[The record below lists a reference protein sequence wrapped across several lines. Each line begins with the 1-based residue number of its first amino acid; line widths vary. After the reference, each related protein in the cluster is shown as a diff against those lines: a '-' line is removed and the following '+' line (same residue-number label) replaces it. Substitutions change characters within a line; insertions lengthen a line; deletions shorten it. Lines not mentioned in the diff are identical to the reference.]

1 MKIKCSRCGKRFDAD
16 MYSGLCPKCGAY
28 NGKHMAGYEEKE
40 AGQKAAE
47 TAWQPETVWQSETE
61 PQPERA
67 WQPETDSA
75 AKEEPRQETFGEST
89 AAESRDSQKA
99 WQSAPQAKEEKP
111 YAGSQS
117 FAPGSAD
124 RYRTP
129 EPAGQSAGNGG
140 KGAGKMLLAAI
151 LIPIAAGIAFQFW
164 EKGYFQERM
173 TAGENIIQEAGNAQV
188 TVLEGG
194 SIEYPVY
201 VGVIGTGPM
210 PQEEV
215 PEGWHL
221 EGVCVAAACEGYNS
235 EEQIEDIQ
243 IGYKIGDET
252 FYQKALDKYEL
263 EQFLDDWGLEEDA
276 LLASYDF
283 DYDESLGYFV
293 FMVRD
298 GAADRELILEI
309 ADGAGRSVTRQSAL
323 PLEEADGVL
332 RWENWAEWNGFPEES
347 GVEE

>member
-47 TAWQPETVWQSETE
+47 TAWQPETN
-61 PQPERA
+61 
-67 WQPETDSA
+67 SA
-75 AKEEPRQETFGEST
+75 
-89 AAESRDSQKA
+89 
-99 WQSAPQAKEEKP
+99 AKEEKP

-117 FAPGSAD
+117 FAPGSAG